1 MNPVPIFWRIGFEC
15 GSRRQEDE
23 DSARAYIVS
32 KRSVGSDQKSFAN
45 PYILQHKVFRVRE
58 DRDLNMYDV
67 YGLSEIAAGE
77 KENIS
82 VVLKYFGD
90 SHMGICVELLEE
102 KRSAMILG
110 FSVFV
115 LEK

>member
-1 MNPVPIFWRIGFEC
+1 MNPVLIFWRIGFEC

-82 VVLKYFGD
+82 VVFKYFGD